1 MQAKI
6 TEIYNTLL
14 NNGIDVPLNQIKESL
29 EKMIDLGVQ
38 QEQAS
43 KLVAQNIARKYGIE
57 LQVSQQQQKNP
68 LKTVEDVL
76 SKNDVSA
83 GDWIALNVTVTQI
96 QDGEK
101 YHQRGIIGDETG
113 TLSFTAFNNTPF
125 TLEEGKS
132 YQLENV
138 VVNEWQGQMQ
148 ITANKTSKASLLDET
163 IEAKPY
169 VTTVTGKIV
178 AIQNGSGLI
187 KRCPECNKALSKGAC
202 MKHGKVDGVYDVRIK
217 AVLDDG
223 TETHSLLLQ
232 TKTTEELV
240 GFNLQTAIAMAAD
253 ALDQGVVEETIR
265 KMICNRYYAVQ
276 ATPLGTQMLVSEVT
290 SLAGPLHNPLEATPL
305 L

>member
-1 MQAKI
+1 
-6 TEIYNTLL
+6 
-14 NNGIDVPLNQIKESL
+14 
-29 EKMIDLGVQ
+29 MIGLGVQ
-38 QEQAS
+38 PEQAS

-57 LQVSQQQQKNP
+57 LQITQQQQKNP
-68 LKTVEDVL
+68 LTTVETVHTDTP
-76 SKNDVSA
+76 A
-83 GDWIALNVTVTQI
+83 GDWVALKVTVTQI

-138 VVNEWQGQMQ
+138 VVNEWNGQKQ
-148 ITANKTSKASLLDET
+148 ITANKTSKASLLNES

-169 VTTVTGKIV
+169 ITTVTGKIV
-178 AIQNGSGLI
+178 TIQNGSGLI

-202 MKHGKVDGVYDVRIK
+202 MKHGRVDGVYDIRIK
-217 AVLDDG
+217 AVIDDG
-223 TETHSLLLQ
+223 TETHNLLLQ
-232 TKTTEELV
+232 TKATEELV
-240 GFNLQTAIAMAAD
+240 GFDLQTAIAMAAD

-265 KMICNRYYAVQ
+265 KLVCNRYYAVL
-276 ATPLGTQMLVSEVT
+276 ATPLGTQMLVSEVS
-290 SLAGPLHNPLEATPL
+290 SLAGPLHNPLKATPL